1 MLMKRIMLLSMNL
14 VSFIMTAFLFVV
26 QPEKH

>member
-26 QPEKH
+26 

>member
-1 MLMKRIMLLSMNL
+1 MLMLLSMNL

-26 QPEKH
+26 QPEKHRQ